1 MTYIRRSVSFNS
13 EDPDQAALLDHA
25 SKRKNFSGYV
35 KRLIQRDM
43 ERGGQ
48 AEIKAEVKPEAKS
61 APIKVAVTGKTR
73 WVNDGSRGIKR

>member
-13 EDPDQAALLDHA
+13 EDPDQKALLDHA

-43 ERGGQ
+43 ERSEAQ
-48 AEIKAEVKPEAKS
+48 EEVKAEAKS